1 MARLLSES
9 PEPLAIHRRILLF
22 TWLGWIFDF
31 YDLNLLSLL
40 FASTPLA
47 QELGLS
53 QTEQSVLL
61 GSSLAFS
68 AVGGLLGGWLA
79 DRYGR
84 KPVLMLTIVIYSVGT
99 LVSGFAVDKW
109 SLLAARAV
117 TGLGV
122 GGEWAV
128 AHAMVGET
136 VPPHVRGRY
145 GAYLQSGAVIGL
157 LLSTGVGNFLAPVI
171 GWRWVFILSAL
182 PALMVIAIRRY
193 MPESD
198 MWQAHRDQHGAGGG
212 QLKELAVLFSP
223 ALRKATALAFAV
235 TVCAMAAYWLK
246 NIWLPTYYHK
256 VRGFSLADAAMLLW
270 IGHAGQLLGY
280 AMFGYSSDRFG
291 RRPSYFVF
299 ALLKAA
305 GLLMVT
311 VGWSVSAAHPAL
323 LFAVIFVLGIG
334 EGNWGGIGPLLSE
347 LFPTHVRA
355 GALGVIYNFSRGVQ
369 FLAPILITAVAS
381 RYTFAEGIALGA
393 VFATLAGVLVWAL
406 PETKGMVLVAHAPQA
421 KAAEPRAQALRA
433 GEDPAGP

>member
-1 MARLLSES
+1 
-9 PEPLAIHRRILLF
+9 
-22 TWLGWIFDF
+22 
-31 YDLNLLSLL
+31 
-40 FASTPLA
+40 
-47 QELGLS
+47 
-53 QTEQSVLL
+53 
-61 GSSLAFS
+61 
-68 AVGGLLGGWLA
+68 LLGGWLA
-79 DRYGR
+79 DRHGR
-84 KPVLMLTIVIYSVGT
+84 KPILMLTIVVYSVGT
-99 LVSGFAVDKW
+99 LASGLAVDGW

-157 LLSTGVGNFLAPVI
+157 LLSTAVGNFIAPEI
-171 GWRWVFILSAL
+171 GWRWVFALSAL
-182 PALMVIAIRRY
+182 PAMMVIAIRRY

-198 MWQAHRDQHGAGGG
+198 LWQAHREQHASAG
-212 QLKELAVLFSP
+212 LRELAVLFSP
-223 ALRKATALAFAV
+223 ALRRATALAFAV
-235 TVCAMAAYWLK
+235 TICAMAAYWLK

-280 AMFGYSSDRFG
+280 ALFGRAADHYG

-305 GLLMVT
+305 GLAMLT
-311 VGWSVSAAHPAL
+311 VGWSISAAHPAL
-323 LFAVIFVLGIG
+323 LYAVIFLLGVG
-334 EGNWGGIGPLLSE
+334 EGNWGGIGPMLSE

-369 FLAPILITAVAS
+369 FLAPLLITAVAA

-393 VFATLAGVLVWAL
+393 VFAALAGVLVWWL
-406 PETKGMVLVAHAPQA
+406 PETKGVVLVAAQRAPE
-421 KAAEPRAQALRA
+421 EPRGTARAQASPSA
-433 GEDPAGP
+433 SASEPPP

>member
-1 MARLLSES
+1 VARLLSES
-9 PEPLAIHRRILLF
+9 PEPTAIHRRILLF

-40 FASTPLA
+40 LASTPLA
-47 QELGLS
+47 RELGLS
-53 QTEQSVLL
+53 QTEQSFML

-68 AVGGLLGGWLA
+68 AFGGLLGGWLA
-79 DRYGR
+79 DRHGR
-84 KPVLMLTIVIYSVGT
+84 KPILMLTIVVYSVGT
-99 LVSGFAVDKW
+99 LASGLAVDGV

-157 LLSTGVGNFLAPVI
+157 LLSTAVGNFIAPEI
-171 GWRWVFILSAL
+171 GWRWVFVLSAL
-182 PALMVIAIRRY
+182 PAMMVIAIRRY

-198 MWQAHRDQHGAGGG
+198 LWQAHRAEHAASG
-212 QLKELAVLFSP
+212 LRELAVLFSP
-223 ALRKATALAFAV
+223 ALRRATALAFAV

-280 AMFGYSSDRFG
+280 AIFGRAADRYG

-305 GLLMVT
+305 GLAMLT
-311 VGWSVSAAHPAL
+311 VGWSVSASHPL
-323 LFAVIFVLGIG
+323 LLYAVIFLLGVG

-369 FLAPILITAVAS
+369 FLAPLLITAVAS

-393 VFATLAGVLVWAL
+393 VFAALAGVLVWAL
-406 PETKGMVLVAHAPQA
+406 PETKGVVLVAQQRAP
-421 KAAEPRAQALRA
+421 ETPRAAARA
-433 GEDPAGP
+433 PAATSASEPPP

>member
-1 MARLLSES
+1 VARLLSES
-9 PEPLAIHRRILLF
+9 PEPTAVHRRILLF

-40 FASTPLA
+40 LASTPLA
-47 QELGLS
+47 RELGLS
-53 QTEQSVLL
+53 QTEQSFML

-68 AVGGLLGGWLA
+68 AFGGLLGGWLA
-79 DRYGR
+79 DRHGR
-84 KPVLMLTIVIYSVGT
+84 KPILMLTIVVYSVGT
-99 LVSGFAVDKW
+99 LASGLAVDGS

-157 LLSTGVGNFLAPVI
+157 LLSTAVGNFIAPEM
-171 GWRWVFILSAL
+171 GWRWVFVLSAL
-182 PALMVIAIRRY
+182 PAMMVIAIRRY

-198 MWQAHRDQHGAGGG
+198 LWQAHRAEHASAG
-212 QLKELAVLFSP
+212 LRELAVLFSP
-223 ALRKATALAFAV
+223 ALRRATALAFAV

-280 AMFGYSSDRFG
+280 ALFGRAADHYG

-305 GLLMVT
+305 GLAMLT
-311 VGWSVSAAHPAL
+311 VGWSVSAAHPL
-323 LFAVIFVLGIG
+323 LLYAVIFLLGVG

-369 FLAPILITAVAS
+369 FLAPLLITAIAS

-393 VFATLAGVLVWAL
+393 VFAALAGLLVWAL
-406 PETKGMVLVAHAPQA
+406 PETRGVVLVA
-421 KAAEPRAQALRA
+421 AQRS
-433 GEDPAGP
+433 